1 LIFLLKPLLDSQIQ
15 HTLESL
21 FFSRVRLAE

>member
-1 LIFLLKPLLDSQIQ
+1 LLKPLLDSQFQ

-21 FFSRVRLAE
+21 FFSRVSLAE